1 MAPRDALSELLALL
15 EAEESSIVALLDL
28 ASAEH
33 NALIASDFKRLDDIT
48 AKMLRIAERL
58 EAAEEQR
65 SQLLR
70 SLGIPGAGLTEVA
83 QLAESHGMNQ
93 FGMAK
98 TRLLDASTRLQ
109 DAQEQN
115 ARLVLS
121 AARMRERWLAMLT
134 QMANPTYTADGAS
147 GDRGYRFV
155 SKSA

>member
-1 MAPRDALSELLALL
+1 MPERDALGALLALL
-15 EAEESSIVALLDL
+15 EEEESSIVALLGL

-33 NALIASDFKRLDDIT
+33 DALVSSDFSRLDDIT
-48 AKMLRIAERL
+48 ARMLRIAERL
-58 EAAEEQR
+58 EHAEVQR

-83 QLAESHGMNQ
+83 ELAESHGMDG
-93 FGMAK
+93 FGDAK
-98 TRLLDASTRLQ
+98 ERLLDATTRLQ

-134 QMANPTYTADGAS
+134 RMANPTYNADGAR
-147 GDRGYRFV
+147 GDQGYRFV